1 MDQLRLALG
10 IVAAVL
16 HGVAFYFY
24 AKQVKL
30 GQSKP
35 NIATWSITVFLMLLN
50 ALTFQEMSQDKVAT
64 LQFFVGF
71 AGAAA
76 TFLYALV
83 RGKFSKLKPTE
94 LVALLFGICAGLVWY
109 WFREATGANMIILFA
124 LLVALSPTWKGVYQD
139 PFNETP
145 RSWVMWS
152 VAYSITTINIL
163 LGMSN
168 PNWHAISLVNP
179 IAGVVAHG
187 LVAIL
192 SRNSRKWTDASK

>member
-24 AKQVKL
+24 AKQMKL

-50 ALTFQEMSQDKVAT
+50 ALTFQDMSKDKVST
-64 LQFFVGF
+64 LQLIVGF
-71 AGAAA
+71 AGAVVV
-76 TFLYALV
+76 FLYALV
-83 RGKFSKLKPTE
+83 RGKFSRPRPTE
-94 LVALLFGICAGLVWY
+94 LVALLFGICAGIVWY
-109 WFREATGANMIILFA
+109 LLREATGANMIILFA

-139 PFNETP
+139 PFNDTP

-152 VAYSITTINIL
+152 TAYSITTVNIL

-168 PNWHAISLVNP
+168 PDWHAVSLVNP
-179 IAGVVAHG
+179 VVGVAAHG
-187 LVAIL
+187 LVAFL
-192 SRNSRKWTDASK
+192 SRENRKLQIR